1 MWFGKIILKYMNTK
15 KENIIQYVRES
26 RDLLASSEL
35 LGRQSARAEAILE
48 KLEEE
53 NITVAVIGQFKRGKS
68 ALVNALLG
76 QDLLPVGIIPVT
88 TSVTEIRRGPESA
101 SILFRNGLVK
111 PVPLEGLSSYISEA
125 ENPDNHLE
133 VSTVR
138 IQSPSPFLSQGLT
151 LVDTPGV
158 GSFHKHN
165 TEAAYAFVR
174 ESDAVIFMLS
184 VDTPINEI
192 EIEFLRNTREFAGKF
207 FFVINKVDLVSQEEL
222 DLFLDYVGALLV
234 KLMENEEGQKLVLFP
249 VSAKNGTGLESL
261 RNALLKECKTGLLDI
276 LCESTRLKLYN
287 IIVEAL
293 GQIELY
299 WKVLQ
304 MTPKVL
310 DRTILEMEKEVE
322 AFRDR
327 AKDTVKRL
335 EANSDIIIPG
345 LAEMLDGEL
354 NNLKLDLTDTVTKV
368 FGMDYHYEIIE
379 TGPLSEASGNGSSKG
394 LAGWAGN
401 SGATGY
407 SVTSLASQ
415 SGKES
420 LASILGQEF
429 LTSVEF
435 ILDDLT
441 ASLNRVLLY
450 RNQSTYEVVTHIYAL
465 NRLTRELR
473 RRRDWLNLS
482 SRAF

>member
-1 MWFGKIILKYMNTK
+1 MDNTDNK
-15 KENIIQYVRES
+15 KDNMIQYIRES
-26 RDLLASSEL
+26 RDLLASSQL
-35 LGRQSARAEAILE
+35 LGRQTARAQAILE

-76 QDLLPVGIIPVT
+76 HDILPVGIIPVT
-88 TSVTEIRRGPESA
+88 TAVTEIRRGTESA
-101 SILFRNGLVK
+101 SIVFRNGLVK
-111 PVPLEGLSSYISEA
+111 PVPLENLTSYISET

-138 IQSPSPFLSQGLT
+138 IQSPSPFLDQGLT

-174 ESDAVIFMLS
+174 ESDAVVFMLS

-207 FFVINKVDLVSQEEL
+207 FFVVNKIDLVSQEDL
-222 DLFLDYVGALLV
+222 GLFLDYVRTLLE
-234 KLMENEEGQKLVLFP
+234 KLMECQGLIIFP
-249 VSAKNGTGLESL
+249 VSAKKGTGLEGL
-261 RNALLKECKTGLLDI
+261 KEALLKECSAGLLDI

-304 MTPKVL
+304 MTPTVL
-310 DRTILEMEKEVE
+310 DRTMREMEKEVE
-322 AFRDR
+322 AFRLR
-327 AKDTVKRL
+327 AEGTVSRL
-335 EANSDIIIPG
+335 EANRDIIIPG
-345 LAEMLDGEL
+345 LGEMLEGEL
-354 NNLKLDLTDTVTKV
+354 NSLKLDLTDTVTKV

-379 TGPLSEASGNGSSKG
+379 TGPM
-394 LAGWAGN
+394 
-401 SGATGY
+401 
-407 SVTSLASQ
+407 ASQ
-415 SGKES
+415 
-420 LASILGQEF
+420 LGQEF
-429 LTSVEF
+429 RTAVDA

-441 ASLNRVLLY
+441 ATLNRVLLY
-450 RNQSTYEVVTHIYAL
+450 RNQSTPEVVTHIYAL

-473 RRRDWLNLS
+473 RRRDRLKS
-482 SRAF
+482 S

>member
-1 MWFGKIILKYMNTK
+1 MNSK
-15 KENIIQYVRES
+15 KDNMIKYVRES
-26 RDLLASSEL
+26 KDLIESSEL
-35 LGRQSARAEAILE
+35 LGRQTARAGAILE

-68 ALVNALLG
+68 ALVNALLD
-76 QDLLPVGIIPVT
+76 QDLLPVGIIPIT
-88 TSVTEIRRGPESA
+88 AAVTEIRRGPESV
-101 SILFRNGLVK
+101 SIVFRNGLVK
-111 PVPLEGLSSYISEA
+111 PVSLEDLASYISEA

-133 VSTVR
+133 VSSVR
-138 IQSPSPFLSQGLT
+138 IQSPSPFLDQGLT

-165 TEAAYAFVR
+165 TDAAYAFVR

-207 FFVINKVDLVSQEEL
+207 FFVVNKIDLVSQEDLE
-222 DLFLDYVGALLV
+222 LFLDYVGALLE
-234 KLMENEEGQKLVLFP
+234 KLMETEQGQKLVLFP
-249 VSAKNGTGLESL
+249 VSAKNGTGLENL
-261 RNALLKECKTGLLDI
+261 KKALLRECRAGLLDI

-293 GQIELY
+293 AQIELY

-310 DRTILEMEKEVE
+310 DRTILEMEKETE
-322 AFRDR
+322 AFQSR
-327 AKDTVKRL
+327 AQDTVNRL
-335 EANSDIIIPG
+335 EANRDIIIPG
-345 LAEMLDGEL
+345 LGEMLAGEL
-354 NNLKLDLTDTVTKV
+354 NRLKLDLTDTVTRV

-379 TGPLSEASGNGSSKG
+379 SDIAASASDNGPGKDSTGWATNRSSGNGDSPP
-394 LAGWAGN
+394 
-401 SGATGY
+401 
-407 SVTSLASQ
+407 ASQ
-415 SGKES
+415 
-420 LASILGQEF
+420 LGQEF
-429 LTSVEF
+429 LATVNV

-441 ASLNRVLLY
+441 ATLNRVLLY
-450 RNQSTYEVVTHIYAL
+450 RNQSTPEVVTHIYAL

-473 RRRDWLNLS
+473 RRRDWLK
-482 SRAF
+482 